1 MTVDHIDIETRVRT
15 VTEMEY
21 LLRLTEAYDIER
33 DGHPALKL
41 LFRDDRKPTFVTT
54 LMKIDT
60 DDDRVETI
68 SIGDTEYDI
77 EAARLSTHIEDWP
90 KMLRRLTI
98 HMCISRRS
106 RRQ

>member
-1 MTVDHIDIETRVRT
+1 MTIAHIDIETRVRT

-21 LLRLTEAYDIER
+21 LLRLTEVYDIER
-33 DGHPALKL
+33 YGHPALKL
-41 LFRDDRKPTFVTT
+41 LFRDDRNPTFVTT

-60 DDDRVETI
+60 DVDRVGTI

-77 EAARLSTHIEDWP
+77 EAARLSPHIEDWL

-98 HMCISRRS
+98 RMCISKRKP
-106 RRQ
+106 